1 MDRSLHK
8 RIRNFSIIAH
18 IDHGKSTLAD
28 RMLEITN
35 TVASREMRAQV
46 LDRLDVEREK
56 GITVKAQAV
65 RMQYMY
71 NNNEYE
77 LNLIDTPGH
86 VDFSYEV
93 SRALAACEGAII
105 IVDAT
110 QGIQAQTF
118 STINKAKEL
127 GLKLVPVINKIDAPA
142 AYPERV
148 AQSMK
153 DAFGFQEEDIFYVS
167 AKTGEGVETLIQ
179 GIIDQIPYPI
189 KPESNSLKGL
199 VFDAYYDQFKGII
212 LYLRVISGELS
223 SKDKCLLFAHNESF
237 EPLEIGYFGP
247 DMQKS
252 KVLNTGQVGYIAT
265 GLKSLDGS
273 LPGDTVV
280 NVNDK
285 DVVPLDGYQES
296 SPVVF
301 ASFFPNDANMY
312 EKLKD
317 SLEKL
322 HMNDSS
328 LIWEPITSKA
338 LGFGFHCGF
347 LGLLHMEII
356 QQRLEREFEVELIA
370 TAPAVQ
376 YKVLDHQGNTA
387 YIDSPAKLPA
397 KSDMRTVEE
406 PWIEISISLPENYLG
421 AMMKLME
428 EHSAEYVAMTYLTP
442 KDVEKNIEANVLL
455 QYQMP
460 LSEMIVDL
468 YDKVKSYSQGFASMN
483 YSPIGY
489 REANIVRLDILVNKE
504 VIDALSLILPSNRAV
519 EKGKKYV
526 AKLKELIPRQLFDV
540 PIQAAIGSKIIS
552 RETIKALRKNVTA
565 KCYGGDFTRK
575 KKLLEAQKAGKKRM
589 KTLGSVDIP
598 QEAFMAVL
606 KIKD

>member
-1 MDRSLHK
+1 LHK

-65 RMQYMY
+65 RMQYMH
-71 NNNEYE
+71 NNDEYE

-247 DMQKS
+247 EMQKS

-301 ASFFPNDANMY
+301 ASFFPSDANMY

-526 AKLKELIPRQLFDV
+526 TKLKELIPRQLFDV

>member
-1 MDRSLHK
+1 MHNQ
-8 RIRNFSIIAH
+8 IRNFSIIAH

-35 TVASREMRAQV
+35 TVTSRDMRAQV

-65 RMQYMY
+65 RMQYSY
-71 NNNEYE
+71 NNEKFE

-142 AYPERV
+142 AYPDRV
-148 AQSMK
+148 AKSMQ
-153 DAFGFQEEDIFYVS
+153 DAFGFAEQDIFYVS
-167 AKTGEGVETLIQ
+167 AKTGEGVENLIK
-179 GIIDQIPYPI
+179 GVIDHIPPPI
-189 KPESNSLKGL
+189 KPDDNILKGL

-212 LYLRVISGELS
+212 LYLRVISGQLS
-223 SKDKCLLFAHNESF
+223 SKDKCFLFAHNESF

-252 KVLNTGQVGYIAT
+252 EILNTGQVGYIAT

-285 DVVPLDGYQES
+285 NVVPLEGYQES

-301 ASFFPNDANMY
+301 ASFFPSDANMY

-376 YKVLDHQGNTA
+376 YKVLDHQGATTF
-387 YIDSPAKLPA
+387 IDSPAKLPA
-397 KSDMRTVEE
+397 KADMRTVEE

-504 VIDALSLILPSNRAV
+504 IIDALSLILPSNRAV

-526 AKLKELIPRQLFDV
+526 TKLKELIPRQLFDV

>member
-1 MDRSLHK
+1 MHK

-65 RMQYMY
+65 RMQYMH
-71 NNNEYE
+71 NNDEYE

-247 DMQKS
+247 EMQKS

-301 ASFFPNDANMY
+301 ASFFPSDANMY

-526 AKLKELIPRQLFDV
+526 TKLKELIPRQLFDV

>member
-1 MDRSLHK
+1 
-8 RIRNFSIIAH
+8 
-18 IDHGKSTLAD
+18 
-28 RMLEITN
+28 MLEITN

-65 RMQYMY
+65 RMQYMH
-71 NNNEYE
+71 NNDEYE

-247 DMQKS
+247 EMQKS

-301 ASFFPNDANMY
+301 ASFFPSDANMY

-526 AKLKELIPRQLFDV
+526 TKLKELIPRQLFDV

>member
-1 MDRSLHK
+1 MHK
-8 RIRNFSIIAH
+8 LIRNFSIIAH

-65 RMQYMY
+65 RMQYAH
-71 NNNEYE
+71 NNHAYE

-148 AQSMK
+148 AQSMQ
-153 DAFGFQEEDIFYVS
+153 DAFGFNAEDIFYVS
-167 AKTGEGVETLIQ
+167 AKTGEGVEHLIQ
-179 GIIDQIPYPI
+179 GVIDQIPYPT
-189 KPESNSLKGL
+189 KSESDSLKGL

-212 LYLRVISGELS
+212 LYLRDISGELAN
-223 SKDKCLLFAHNESF
+223 KDKCLLFAHNESF

-247 DMQKS
+247 DMQES
-252 KVLNTGQVGYIAT
+252 KVLKTGQVGYIAT

-301 ASFFPNDANMY
+301 ASFFPSDANMY

-387 YIDSPAKLPA
+387 YIDSPSKLPA

-428 EHSAEYVAMTYLTP
+428 EHSAVYVAMTYLTP
-442 KDVEKNIEANVLL
+442 KDIEKNIEANVLL

-483 YSPIGY
+483 YTPIGY

-504 VIDALSLILPSNRAV
+504 IIDALSLILPSNRAV

>member
-1 MDRSLHK
+1 MHNQ
-8 RIRNFSIIAH
+8 IRNFSIIAH

-35 TVASREMRAQV
+35 TVTSRDMRAQV

-65 RMQYMY
+65 RMQYSY
-71 NNNEYE
+71 NNEKFE

-142 AYPERV
+142 AYPDRV
-148 AQSMK
+148 AKSMQ
-153 DAFGFQEEDIFYVS
+153 DAFGFAEQDIFYVS
-167 AKTGEGVETLIQ
+167 AKTGEGVENLIK
-179 GIIDQIPYPI
+179 GVIDHIPPPI
-189 KPESNSLKGL
+189 KPDDNILKGL

-212 LYLRVISGELS
+212 LYLRVISGQLS
-223 SKDKCLLFAHNESF
+223 SKDKCFLFAHNESF

-252 KVLNTGQVGYIAT
+252 EILNTGQVGYIAT

-285 DVVPLDGYQES
+285 NVVPLEGYQES

-301 ASFFPNDANMY
+301 ASFFPSDANMY

-376 YKVLDHQGNTA
+376 YKVLDHQGATTF
-387 YIDSPAKLPA
+387 IDSPAKLPA
-397 KSDMRTVEE
+397 KADMRTVEE

-504 VIDALSLILPSNRAV
+504 IIDALSLILPSNRAV

-526 AKLKELIPRQLFDV
+526 TKLKELIPRQLFDV

-565 KCYGGDFTRK
+565 KCYGDDFTRK

>member
-1 MDRSLHK
+1 MHK

-65 RMQYMY
+65 RMQYMH
-71 NNNEYE
+71 NNDEYE

-153 DAFGFQEEDIFYVS
+153 DAFGFKEEDIFYVS
-167 AKTGEGVETLIQ
+167 AKTGEGVENLIQ
-179 GIIDQIPYPI
+179 GVIDQIPYPI

-199 VFDAYYDQFKGII
+199 VFDAFYDQFKGII

-526 AKLKELIPRQLFDV
+526 TKLKELIPRQLFDV

>member
-8 RIRNFSIIAH
+8 LIRNFSIIAH

-28 RMLEITN
+28 RMLEITH
-35 TVASREMRAQV
+35 TVTSRDMRAQV

-65 RMQYMY
+65 RMQYAY
-71 NNNEYE
+71 NKEKYE

-148 AQSMK
+148 AQSMQ
-153 DAFGFQEEDIFYVS
+153 DAFGFEKGEIFYVS
-167 AKTGEGVETLIQ
+167 AKTGEGVENLIQ
-179 GIIDQIPYPI
+179 GVIDQIPPPI
-189 KPESNSLKGL
+189 KPDDDVLKGL

-212 LYLRVISGELS
+212 LYLRVISGQLS
-223 SKDKCLLFAHNESF
+223 KKDKCLLFAHKESF

-247 DMQKS
+247 DMQES
-252 KVLNTGQVGYIAT
+252 KTLNTGQVGYIAT

-280 NVNDK
+280 NINDK
-285 DVVPLDGYQES
+285 DVVPLEGYQES

-301 ASFFPNDANMY
+301 ASFFPSDANMY

-376 YKVLDHQGNTA
+376 YKVLDHQGNTV
-387 YIDSPAKLPA
+387 YIDSPAKLPSKA
-397 KSDMRTVEE
+397 DMKTVEE

-483 YSPIGY
+483 YLPIGY

-504 VIDALSLILPSNRAV
+504 IIDALSLILPSNRAV

-526 AKLKELIPRQLFDV
+526 SKLKELIPRQLFDV